1 MNEIRPGSAM
11 NTREPFMFFHRV
23 QNENVI
29 EIKAGMDS
37 LLEVLRHFVDMTA
50 DITTSEDR
58 DGVHTDIKIVIQIKG
73 VK

>member
-1 MNEIRPGSAM
+1 MNEIRPGAAM
-11 NTREPFMFFHRV
+11 DTRAPFMFLHRV

-29 EIKAGMDS
+29 EIRDAIDS

-50 DITTSEDR
+50 DVSTMEDR

>member
-11 NTREPFMFFHRV
+11 DKRAPFMFLHRV

-50 DITTSEDR
+50 DISTSADR

>member
-11 NTREPFMFFHRV
+11 DQRAPFMFLHRV

-50 DITTSEDR
+50 DISTSEDR

>member
-11 NTREPFMFFHRV
+11 DTRAPFMFLHRV

-29 EIKAGMDS
+29 EIKAAMDS
-37 LLEVLRHFVDMTA
+37 LLEVLRHFIDMTA
-50 DITTSEDR
+50 DISTSQDN

-73 VK
+73 VR

>member
-11 NTREPFMFFHRV
+11 DKSSPFLFLHRV

-50 DITTSEDR
+50 DISTSADR

>member
-1 MNEIRPGSAM
+1 MNEIKPGSAIDS
-11 NTREPFMFFHRV
+11 RQPFMFLHRV

-37 LLEVLRHFVDMTA
+37 LLEVLRHFIDMTA
-50 DITTSEDR
+50 DISTSEDR

-73 VK
+73 VR